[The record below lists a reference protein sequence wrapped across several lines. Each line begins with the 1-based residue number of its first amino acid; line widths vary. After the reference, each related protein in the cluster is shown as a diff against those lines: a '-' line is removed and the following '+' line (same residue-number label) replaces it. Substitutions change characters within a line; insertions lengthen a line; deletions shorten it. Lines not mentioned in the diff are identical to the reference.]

1 MNKTTDTIKDRLSI
15 VDVVGSY
22 VQLAPRGNAFVARCP
37 FHNEKTPSFYV
48 SPERGTYHCFGCN
61 KGGDIFSFVQDF
73 EGVEFREA
81 LEILAN
87 RAGVQIEKYDKQ
99 QSKEFSDTRERLFM
113 VIEQAKKIYIE
124 SFDGESK
131 QYLLSRGLD
140 SQTIKTFSVGYARNE
155 WRFLT
160 TSLKQRG
167 FTDAELV
174 ASGLSVAT
182 EKGLY
187 DKFRG
192 RIMFPITNMSGKTVG
207 FSGRILPAYAVNPS
221 GNEAPKY
228 MNSPETDLYHK
239 SSVLFGY
246 DIARDAIRK
255 TGRVVV
261 VEGNMDV
268 LMSHQAG
275 IYETVAVSG
284 TALTAD
290 HAKVLSRLANKV
302 YVCFDSDQA
311 GINAL
316 FKTVPLLIS
325 ADLDIYV
332 INLPEGAKDPAD
344 VVTDSPK
351 IWIDSVNNALPLIE
365 FLVLYAKKNH
375 QNLKDLRTFADTH
388 IMPIIA
394 QTPKV
399 MNRAHMV
406 NVLSRAIDLPE
417 ETLYSALLEKERK
430 LAPPTNNTV
439 SYKKHPTGT
448 EMFVGLY
455 NVVKGKDE
463 YITIIN
469 KIFEQFLEQ
478 TPDNIVASIETD
490 SHTFESFAERGL
502 DDAPDKIGYVT
513 ELTLSFIKNHI
524 EHTLKEIRNNEN
536 ELTKV
541 VEYTKKL
548 DLINRQHH
556 TNNYE

>member
-22 VQLAPRGNAFVARCP
+22 VQLASRGNAFVARCP

-48 SPERGTYHCFGCN
+48 SPDRGTYHCFGCG

-73 EGVEFREA
+73 EGVDFREA
-81 LEILAN
+81 LQTLAT
-87 RAGVQIEKYDKQ
+87 RAGVEIEKYDKQ
-99 QSKEFSDTRERLFM
+99 QAQETSDTRERLFK
-113 VIEQAKKIYIE
+113 IIDETKKIYID
-124 SFDGESK
+124 SFDAESK
-131 QYLLSRGLD
+131 DYVNSRGLN
-140 SQTIKTFSVGYARNE
+140 SQTLKTFSIGYAKNE

-160 TSLKQRG
+160 TTLKQRG
-167 FTDAELV
+167 YTDQELIL
-174 ASGLSVAT
+174 AGLSIPT

-192 RIMFPITNMSGKTVG
+192 RLMFPITNMQGRVVG
-207 FSGRILPAYAVNPS
+207 FSGRILPKYAVNSS

-255 TGRVVV
+255 TGRVVI

-290 HAKVLSRLANKV
+290 HAKILSRLAHKV

-316 FKTVPLLIS
+316 FKTVPLLI
-325 ADLDIYV
+325 ANDLDIY
-332 INLPEGAKDPAD
+332 IIDLPEGKKDPAD
-344 VVTDSPK
+344 VVFESDK
-351 IWIDSVNNALPLIE
+351 AWVDMVNSAPPLID
-365 FLVLYAKKNH
+365 FLVSYAKRTHIN
-375 QNLKDLRTFADTH
+375 QKDLRTFSDTH

-394 QTPKV
+394 GIPSV
-399 MNRAHMV
+399 MNRAHAI

-417 ETLYSALLEKERK
+417 ETLYAALLEKQNR
-430 LAPPTNNTV
+430 ATPPPEKNVAYT
-439 SYKKHPTGT
+439 KQPTGT
-448 EMFVGLY
+448 EIFVGLW
-455 NVVKGKDE
+455 NLRKPE
-463 YITIIN
+463 FTEIIQ
-469 KIFEQFLEQ
+469 KIFTEFLGEDPEKILSN
-478 TPDNIVASIETD
+478 TETD

-502 DDAPDKIGYVT
+502 DDANDKYHYVR
-513 ELTLSFIKNHI
+513 ELALAFIKNHI
-524 EHTLKEIRNNEN
+524 ESKLREIKNSEDQLQN
-536 ELTKV
+536 V
-541 VEYTKKL
+541 VEYIKKL